1 MPTPVAESTIH
12 AQLRKEAETRLKA
25 GTAAASNWTLGVDA
39 LQLLHRLSS
48 DPGTAADALKLLHEL
63 QVHQVELDLQ
73 NEEMHANERRLVAEC
88 SRYRE
93 LYECAPLGYFCVDFH
108 GEIIESNL
116 AGAALFRVGR
126 DELTAGHINR
136 FLAAESRSVLAEVLK
151 RLAEGGD
158 PQACEVMLDA
168 KTGTVQ
174 SLRVMARSSP
184 DRRYALLLCCE
195 CA

>member
-12 AQLRKEAETRLKA
+12 VQLRKEAEARLKA
-25 GTAAASNWTLGVDA
+25 GTATASNWTLGVDA
-39 LQLLHRLSS
+39 LRMLHRLSS

-73 NEEMHANERRLVAEC
+73 SEEMHANEQRLVGEC

-93 LYECAPLGYFCVDFH
+93 LYEFAPLGYFCVDFH

-126 DELTAGHINR
+126 DELAAGHINR
-136 FLAAESRSVLAEVLK
+136 FLAAESRSVLAGVLQ
-151 RLAEGGD
+151 RLAQGGD

-168 KTGTVQ
+168 QVGTVR
-174 SLRVMARSSP
+174 SLRVMARPSP
-184 DRRYALLLCCE
+184 DRRYALLVCCE